1 MGEISD
7 KDMTN
12 NDDTQV
18 IESVEQTEAIISE
31 VFNSEEKILP
41 DTNPKDQYEFARNF
55 LKVGDFDNAEKAL
68 REFVITHPNNELS
81 GYDTKKLST
90 NLIKTNKI
98 RLLSGPYNSI
108 NLMKNDYIQ
117 LKKFGFE
124 ELDITI
130 YE

>member
-1 MGEISD
+1 M
-7 KDMTN
+7 
-12 NDDTQV
+12 
-18 IESVEQTEAIISE
+18 II
-31 VFNSEEKILP
+31 
-41 DTNPKDQYEFARNF
+41 F
-55 LKVGDFDNAEKAL
+55 LKIKKKKQKTIKKNFYIVIGDFYSKKSISLLKDRIK
-68 REFVITHPNNELS
+68 NELT
-81 GYDTKKLST
+81 GYDSKKLST

-124 ELDITI
+124 ELDITL